1 MRDSLISFLRG
12 GNNGWQLMTGTAA
25 QQTQASKAKTFPK
38 SQLKALAS
46 SHDTSRGEFV
56 YQALLDAI
64 RQGRLRQ
71 GDRVREDKI
80 SESLNVSRTPVRE
93 ALHKMQVRGLLTLSG
108 GRGLV
113 VATLSRQQMI
123 ELYTIRELLEGG
135 AARFAAQ
142 YASSHEIDALNQL
155 LRAFAEA
162 GGNFAKGERLNK
174 QFHQTICSAARNNY
188 LSSAL
193 DDIRDLLAL
202 LQTGRLPDRCALS
215 LAEHTNIVRAIEER
229 APEKAELAARQHVRE
244 ACQAQLRL
252 LTHSEAAA
260 E

>member
-1 MRDSLISFLRG
+1 
-12 GNNGWQLMTGTAA
+12 MTGTAA
-25 QQTQASKAKTFPK
+25 RRMQASKVKTFPR
-38 SQLKALAS
+38 SQLKAGA
-46 SHDTSRGEFV
+46 HDTSRSEFV
-56 YQALLDAI
+56 YQALLEAI

-71 GDRVREDKI
+71 GDRVREDEI
-80 SESLNVSRTPVRE
+80 SALLNVSRTPVRE
-93 ALHKMQVRGLLTLSG
+93 AVHRMQGRGLLSLSG

-123 ELYTIRELLEGG
+123 ELYAFRELLEGG

-142 YASSHEIDALNQL
+142 YASSHEIDTLNQI

-162 GGNFAKGERLNK
+162 GNDFAKGDRLNT
-174 QFHQTICSAARNNY
+174 QFHQTICIAARNGY
-188 LSSAL
+188 LMNTL

-202 LQTGRLPDRCALS
+202 LQTGKLPDRCALS
-215 LAEHTNIVRAIEER
+215 LTEHANIVRAIEER

-252 LTHSEAAA
+252 LTHSAMAAG
-260 E
+260 

>member
-1 MRDSLISFLRG
+1 
-12 GNNGWQLMTGTAA
+12 MTGAA
-25 QQTQASKAKTFPK
+25 ARQASKVKAFPRP
-38 SQLKALAS
+38 QLRSRAS
-46 SHDTSRGEFV
+46 AQDISRSEFV
-56 YQALLDAI
+56 YQSLLDAI

-71 GDRVREDKI
+71 GDRVREDEI

-93 ALHKMQVRGLLTLSG
+93 ALHRMQGRGLLSLSG

-123 ELYTIRELLEGG
+123 ELYAMRELLEGG

-155 LRAFAEA
+155 LRAFAESA
-162 GGNFAKGERLNK
+162 DDYAKGDRLNT
-174 QFHQTICSAARNNY
+174 QFHQTICIAARNNY
-188 LSSAL
+188 LMSAL

-202 LQTGRLPDRCALS
+202 LQTGKLPDRCALS
-215 LAEHTNIVRAIEER
+215 LTEHAAIARAIEER
-229 APEKAELAARQHVRE
+229 APEKAELAARRHVHE

-252 LTHSEAAA
+252 LTRSAVAAG
-260 E
+260 